1 MVYGFHIHLIYNIYC
16 GPYHQW
22 EWLIEI
28 SDKTITKKKNDEAPM
43 FCCCMNFD
51 YASFT
56 NEFKQVGMSLT
67 SL

>member
-1 MVYGFHIHLIYNIYC
+1 MDHAIWSILYRPYN
-16 GPYHQW
+16 W
-22 EWLIEI
+22 ESRFEI
-28 SDKTITKKKNDEAPM
+28 SEKTITKKKNDEAPM

-67 SL
+67 SF